1 VLKKIGEAT
10 KDLKDLTEEEI
21 KNYNTWKCDKCGD
34 VILEKLENG
43 QTVSYICSC
52 KKQEQI
58 KARLEK
64 FKKLSIIDRN
74 YGNDIFSNAKIDT
87 KEEKELY
94 LKIKKYVQNFDKIL
108 EINDGLLFCGG
119 AGTGKTFLANCICN
133 YLRAHNYTVLSF
145 NLGSYLRTLKDDFSQ
160 ETALLKAVEEA
171 DMLFIDDLGSEKV
184 SDEWGKEKIYSIIDT
199 RYRASKPIII
209 TTNLD
214 MVELKEFLDFRNSD
228 KIVDRIKGMTKVFK
242 FTWGSKRKTAK
253 IKKSFW
259 E

>member
-1 VLKKIGEAT
+1 MLKKIGEAT

-160 ETALLKAVEEA
+160 ETALLKAVEEH
-171 DMLFIDDLGSEKV
+171 LSLS
-184 SDEWGKEKIYSIIDT
+184 
-199 RYRASKPIII
+199 
-209 TTNLD
+209 
-214 MVELKEFLDFRNSD
+214 
-228 KIVDRIKGMTKVFK
+228 
-242 FTWGSKRKTAK
+242 
-253 IKKSFW
+253 
-259 E
+259 

>member
-1 VLKKIGEAT
+1 MVDKIGEAI
-10 KDLKDLTEEEI
+10 KSLDALTEEEI

-34 VILEKLENG
+34 IILEKLENG

-52 KKQEQI
+52 KKKEQK
-58 KARLEK
+58 KARIDK
-64 FKKLSIIDRN
+64 FKNLSITDRN
-74 YGNDIFSNAKIDT
+74 YGNDIFSNAKIT
-87 KEEKELY
+87 ASEERELY

-108 EINDGLLFCGG
+108 KINDGLLFCGN

-133 YLRAHNYTVLSF
+133 FLTAHDYTVLSF
-145 NLGSYLRTLKDDFSQ
+145 NLGSYLRTLKDDFSL
-160 ETALLKAVEEA
+160 ETTLLKAVEEA

-214 MVELKEFLDFRNSD
+214 MTELKEFLNFRNSD

-242 FTWGSKRKTAK
+242 FDWESKRKKAK
-253 IKKSFW
+253 AKKSFW